1 MELTMVDLYLNPSW
15 LLNHSVFSIGN
26 QFPWKTF
33 SEMETSGL
41 LRTIPTRGKGR
52 RKDRQK
58 LNSGTVATIA
68 SAVLLGSSGAGWPLE
83 LSCPGKGRQRLH
95 TPDQSL
101 VATALGKGAWLQGN
115 LCSLMEGNF
124 CRETHLGATKF
135 PEVGRKLHAFIL
147 NRVSGWHSTGST
159 APDLLGW
166 AVSSSK
172 AFRVRASHRATKTGD
187 FRGFEG
193 WKNSVNQRK
202 WG

>member
-1 MELTMVDLYLNPSW
+1 MQVTELTMVDFYLKPSW

-83 LSCPGKGRQRLH
+83 LSCQGKGRERLH

-101 VATALGKGAWLQGN
+101 VSTAPGKGA
-115 LCSLMEGNF
+115 
-124 CRETHLGATKF
+124 
-135 PEVGRKLHAFIL
+135 
-147 NRVSGWHSTGST
+147 
-159 APDLLGW
+159 
-166 AVSSSK
+166 
-172 AFRVRASHRATKTGD
+172 
-187 FRGFEG
+187 
-193 WKNSVNQRK
+193 
-202 WG
+202 